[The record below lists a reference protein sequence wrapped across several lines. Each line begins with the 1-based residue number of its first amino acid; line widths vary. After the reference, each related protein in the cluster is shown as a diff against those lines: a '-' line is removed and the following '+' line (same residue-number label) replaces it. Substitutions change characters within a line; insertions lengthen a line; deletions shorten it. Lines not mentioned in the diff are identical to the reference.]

1 MRIGF
6 IGLGMMGSRM
16 VANLQKSGQHELVVY
31 DVRREAGEAA
41 LGRGARWAETPADAA
56 RQSELVLTSLPGPKE
71 VEQVAL
77 GPNGIIAGAQPGLI
91 YIDLSTSSPTLI
103 RRIHQVLGERGV
115 RVIDAPV
122 SGGIT
127 GAQDATLQIMVGC
140 EPALFEQVKPVL
152 LGIGDKVGY
161 MGEIGAGEVAK
172 LVHNQIA
179 LVVQQAVAEGL
190 TLGVKAGIQPERL
203 LEAIRGGAYGRGG
216 GGVGQNIENI
226 VFNKAWDTPRFAL
239 ALARKDLGLATDL
252 ASEVGVPMPLAAAA
266 EQALIECLN
275 RGWGGKDMSATWA
288 LQEERAQVE
297 VRPTPAAS
305 VPTP

>member
-16 VANLQKSGQHELVVY
+16 VANLQKAGQSELVVY
-31 DVRREAGEAA
+31 DVRREAGQAA
-41 LGRGARWAETPADAA
+41 LAAGARWAETPADAA
-56 RQSELVLTSLPGPKE
+56 RQSEIVMTSVPGPRE
-71 VEQVAL
+71 VEAVGI
-77 GPNGIIAGAQPGLI
+77 GPHGIADGAEPGLI
-91 YIDLSTSSPTLI
+91 WVDLSTSSPTLI
-103 RRIHQVLGERGV
+103 RRLHQTLGARGIHVV
-115 RVIDAPV
+115 DAPV
-122 SGGIT
+122 SGGIA

-140 EPALFEQVKPVL
+140 EPELFEQLKSVL
-152 LGIGDKVGY
+152 SAIGDKISY
-161 MGEIGAGEVAK
+161 MGAVGAGEIAK

-179 LVVQQAVAEGL
+179 LVVAQVVAEGL

-216 GGVGQNIENI
+216 GGIGQSIESI
-226 VFNKAWDTPRFAL
+226 VFTKNWDTPRFAL

-252 ASEVGVPMPLAAAA
+252 ASEVGVPMPLAAVA

-275 RGWGGKDMSATWA
+275 RGWGGKDMTAAWA

-297 VRPTPAAS
+297 VRGTTGVAA
-305 VPTP
+305 T